1 MDKSSGT
8 SHSPQNTEGPTC
20 GSKKSD
26 SALMDLAPSDLVLP
40 KCTAHLSGCTV
51 QHANRE
57 FLDRK

>member
-26 SALMDLAPSDLVLP
+26 SALMDLDLVLP

-57 FLDRK
+57 FLDCK